1 MQNPKKPHMEAARW
15 ILGYVKSI
23 IHYNVLYKKG
33 ESYKLTGY
41 YDAHY
46 TRDHDIRRS
55 TTGYIFRIG
64 IEVISWCS
72 KRQPTVSLSTTQV
85 SIEQPRW

>member
-1 MQNPKKPHMEAARW
+1 MEAARW

-46 TRDHDIRRS
+46 TGDHDIRRS